1 MSPGLIRISRPQVV
15 TNCSDQH
22 RFRDMAKI
30 FKGLCMSGLPLG
42 IDVLE
47 PADPGLNDILI
58 PLESTMNMNVNV
70 IKGDLKSKKSLIH

>member
-1 MSPGLIRISRPQVV
+1 
-15 TNCSDQH
+15 
-22 RFRDMAKI
+22 
-30 FKGLCMSGLPLG
+30 MSGLPLG

-70 IKGDLKSKKSLIH
+70 IKGDLKSKKSQYIEAGLASGVVYLSACFSLFGAKTEESLPRFAL